1 MRRVVSAI
9 LPRVLSAASL
19 GGLLLI
25 AGCQTTDHSGL
36 SQSEA
41 DYRSPVTERTASPF
55 RTPSAQAAASQAVQT
70 KPHTLWGRIR
80 AGFSLDPATIDNP
93 RIDQQRIAFANQS
106 RYFELTSARAQRYL
120 YYVVEQLESRDMP
133 QELALLPFI
142 ESAYNPQAISSA
154 QAAGLWQFIPS
165 TGRNFSLRQDW
176 WYDGR
181 RDVTASTQA
190 ALDYLSLLHDYFDGD
205 WLLALAA
212 YNCGEGCVG
221 RAIKRNEALGLPT
234 DYWNL
239 QLPRETMNYVPK
251 LLALAQIVDSPTAY
265 GTVLPS
271 LANEPYFAEVTLDQ
285 QIDLR
290 KVAELADVSTDELL
304 SLNPAFN
311 QRVTAPNAEYQ
322 LLIPVDRVDQFT
334 EALAELPDDERI
346 NYRHYRVRSGD
357 TLSQIAR
364 RHQLTVSAIRDV
376 NDINGSLLR
385 VGQTLML
392 PQFNDAPVSEPVS
405 SQRIAGVEQLR
416 YRVKPGDNLWSIARS
431 HGTTVNRIKR
441 DNNLQ
446 DSALT
451 VGHTLMLASAAQTQ
465 AQPATANGRRI
476 AYTVK
481 SGDSLYTIAQR
492 FNVNVERIR
501 DWNQLGRY
509 LQPGQQLTLFVP

>member
-1 MRRVVSAI
+1 MRITESAI
-9 LPRVLSAASL
+9 LPKLLSAASL
-19 GGLLLI
+19 GAMLLI
-25 AGCQTTDHSGL
+25 SGCQTTD
-36 SQSEA
+36 SQG
-41 DYRSPVTERTASPF
+41 YRQTGQLDQPVEPLAASPF
-55 RTPSAQAAASQAVQT
+55 PAPVVPPSVLEPIPQAS

-80 AGFSLDPATIDNP
+80 AGFTLDPASIDNP
-93 RIDQQRIAFANQS
+93 RIDQQRIVFASQT

-120 YYVVEQLESRDMP
+120 YYVVEQLDERQMP
-133 QELALLPFI
+133 LELALLPFI

-181 RDVTASTQA
+181 RDITASTGA
-190 ALDYLSLLHDYFDGD
+190 ALDYLTLLNGYFDGD

-271 LANEPYFAEVTLDQ
+271 LANEPYFAGVAIDQ
-285 QIDLR
+285 QIDLH
-290 KVAELADVSTDELL
+290 KVAELADLSTDELL

-311 QRVTAPNAEYQ
+311 QRVTAPNGEYQ
-322 LLIPVDRVDQFT
+322 LLIPVDHVEQFT
-334 EALAELPDDERI
+334 AALASLPANERV
-346 NYRHYRVRSGD
+346 NYQHYRVRSGD
-357 TLSQIAR
+357 TLSQIAQ
-364 RHQLTVSAIRDV
+364 RHQLSVGVIRDV

-392 PQFNDAPVSEPVS
+392 PQLAGSPAAPATNTL
-405 SQRIAGVEQLR
+405 AGADSLR
-416 YRVKPGDNLWSIARS
+416 YRIQPGDNLWTIARA

-441 DNNLQ
+441 DNNL
-446 DSALT
+446 SSNGLT
-451 VGHTLMLASAAQTQ
+451 VGETLVLQTGGTSSGGD
-465 AQPATANGRRI
+465 ARRV
-476 AYTVK
+476 AYTVR

-492 FNVNVERIR
+492 FNVDVDKIR

-509 LQPGQQLTLFVP
+509 LQPGQQLTLFVR

>member
-1 MRRVVSAI
+1 M
-9 LPRVLSAASL
+9 PQAS
-19 GGLLLI
+19 
-25 AGCQTTDHSGL
+25 
-36 SQSEA
+36 
-41 DYRSPVTERTASPF
+41 
-55 RTPSAQAAASQAVQT
+55 

-80 AGFSLDPATIDNP
+80 AGFTLDPASIDNP
-93 RIDQQRIAFANQS
+93 RIDQQRIVFASQT

-120 YYVVEQLESRDMP
+120 YYVVEQLDERQMP
-133 QELALLPFI
+133 LELALLPFI

-181 RDVTASTQA
+181 RDITASTAA
-190 ALDYLSLLHDYFDGD
+190 ALDYLTLLNGYFDGD

-271 LANEPYFAEVTLDQ
+271 LANEPYFAGVAIDQ
-285 QIDLR
+285 QIDLH
-290 KVAELADVSTDELL
+290 KVAELADLSTDELL

-311 QRVTAPNAEYQ
+311 QRVTAPNGEYQ
-322 LLIPVDRVDQFT
+322 LLIPVDHVEQFT
-334 EALAELPDDERI
+334 AALASLPANERV
-346 NYRHYRVRSGD
+346 NYQHYRVRRGD
-357 TLSQIAR
+357 TLSQIAQ
-364 RHQLTVSAIRDV
+364 RHQLSVSVIRDV

-392 PQFNDAPVSEPVS
+392 PQLAGSPAAPATNTL
-405 SQRIAGVEQLR
+405 AGADSLR
-416 YRVKPGDNLWSIARS
+416 YRIQPGDNLWTIARA

-441 DNNLQ
+441 DNNL
-446 DSALT
+446 SSNGLT
-451 VGHTLMLASAAQTQ
+451 VGDTLVLQTAGTSADGDT
-465 AQPATANGRRI
+465 RRV
-476 AYTVK
+476 AYTVR

-492 FNVNVERIR
+492 FNVDIDKIR

-509 LQPGQQLTLFVP
+509 LQPGQQLTLFVR

>member
-25 AGCQTTDHSGL
+25 AGCQTTDTSGYR
-36 SQSEA
+36 QSGS
-41 DYRSPVTERTASPF
+41 DYSAATPARTPSPF
-55 RTPSAQAAASQAVQT
+55 RTPRVEPNASVLPTET

-80 AGFSLDPATIDNP
+80 AGFSLDPAAIDNP

-190 ALDYLSLLHDYFDGD
+190 ALDYLSLLNEYFDGD

-265 GTVLPS
+265 GTVLPT

-322 LLIPVDRVDQFT
+322 LLIPVDRLDQFT
-334 EALAELPDDERI
+334 EALAELPADQRI
-346 NYRHYRVRSGD
+346 NYQHYRVRSGD

-364 RHQLTVSAIRDV
+364 RHQLSVSAIRDV

-392 PQFNDAPVSEPVS
+392 PQFSDAPASSAPAS
-405 SQRIAGVEQLR
+405 SQVASAAQLR
-416 YRVKPGDNLWSIARS
+416 YRVQSGDNLWNIARA

-446 DSALT
+446 GNALT
-451 VGHTLMLASAAQTQ
+451 VGHTLMLASNAAEQTQ
-465 AQPATANGRRI
+465 TSDGRQI

-481 SGDSLYTIAQR
+481 SGDSLYAIAQR
-492 FNVNVERIR
+492 FNVQVDKIR

-509 LQPGQQLTLFVP
+509 LRPGQQLTLFVR

>member
-1 MRRVVSAI
+1 M
-9 LPRVLSAASL
+9 
-19 GGLLLI
+19 LLI
-25 AGCQTTDHSGL
+25 SGCQTTD
-36 SQSEA
+36 SQG
-41 DYRSPVTERTASPF
+41 YRQTGQLEQPVEPLAASPF
-55 RTPSAQAAASQAVQT
+55 PAPVVPPSVLEPIPQAS

-80 AGFSLDPATIDNP
+80 AGFTLDPASIDNP
-93 RIDQQRIAFANQS
+93 RIDQQRIVFASQT

-120 YYVVEQLESRDMP
+120 YYVVEQLDERQMP
-133 QELALLPFI
+133 LELALLPFI

-181 RDVTASTQA
+181 RDITASTAA
-190 ALDYLSLLHDYFDGD
+190 ALDYLTLLNGYFDGD

-271 LANEPYFAEVTLDQ
+271 LANEPYFAGVAIDQ
-285 QIDLR
+285 QIDLH
-290 KVAELADVSTDELL
+290 KVAELADLSTDELL

-311 QRVTAPNAEYQ
+311 QRVTAPNGEYQ
-322 LLIPVDRVDQFT
+322 LLIPVDHVEQFT
-334 EALAELPDDERI
+334 AALASLPANERV
-346 NYRHYRVRSGD
+346 NYQHYRVRRGD
-357 TLSQIAR
+357 TLSQIAQ
-364 RHQLTVSAIRDV
+364 RHQLSVSVIRDV

-392 PQFNDAPVSEPVS
+392 PQLAGSPAAPATNTL
-405 SQRIAGVEQLR
+405 AGADSLR
-416 YRVKPGDNLWSIARS
+416 YRIQPGDNLWTIARA

-441 DNNLQ
+441 DNNL
-446 DSALT
+446 SSNGLT
-451 VGHTLMLASAAQTQ
+451 VGDTLVLQTAGTSADGDT
-465 AQPATANGRRI
+465 RRV
-476 AYTVK
+476 AYTVR

-492 FNVNVERIR
+492 FNVDVDKIR

-509 LQPGQQLTLFVP
+509 LQPGQQLTLFVR

>member
-1 MRRVVSAI
+1 M
-9 LPRVLSAASL
+9 
-19 GGLLLI
+19 
-25 AGCQTTDHSGL
+25 
-36 SQSEA
+36 
-41 DYRSPVTERTASPF
+41 
-55 RTPSAQAAASQAVQT
+55 
-70 KPHTLWGRIR
+70 
-80 AGFSLDPATIDNP
+80 
-93 RIDQQRIAFANQS
+93 
-106 RYFELTSARAQRYL
+106 
-120 YYVVEQLESRDMP
+120 
-133 QELALLPFI
+133 PFI

-181 RDVTASTQA
+181 RDITASTAA
-190 ALDYLSLLHDYFDGD
+190 ALDYLTLLNGYFDGD

-271 LANEPYFAEVTLDQ
+271 LANEPYFAGVAIDQ
-285 QIDLR
+285 QIDLH
-290 KVAELADVSTDELL
+290 KVAELADLSTDELL

-311 QRVTAPNAEYQ
+311 QRVTAPNGEYQ
-322 LLIPVDRVDQFT
+322 LLIPVDHVEQFT
-334 EALAELPDDERI
+334 AALASLPANERV
-346 NYRHYRVRSGD
+346 NYQHYRVRRGD
-357 TLSQIAR
+357 TLSQIAQ
-364 RHQLTVSAIRDV
+364 RHQLSVSVIRDV

-392 PQFNDAPVSEPVS
+392 PQLAGSPAAPGANTL
-405 SQRIAGVEQLR
+405 AGADSLR
-416 YRVKPGDNLWSIARS
+416 YRIQPGDNLWTIARA

-441 DNNLQ
+441 DNNL
-446 DSALT
+446 SSNGLT
-451 VGHTLMLASAAQTQ
+451 VGETLVLQTAGTSADGDT
-465 AQPATANGRRI
+465 RRV
-476 AYTVK
+476 AYTVR

-492 FNVNVERIR
+492 FNVDVDKIR

-509 LQPGQQLTLFVP
+509 LQPGQQLTLFVR

>member
-1 MRRVVSAI
+1 MPK
-9 LPRVLSAASL
+9 LLSAASL
-19 GGLLLI
+19 GAMLLI
-25 AGCQTTDHSGL
+25 SGCQTAD
-36 SQSEA
+36 SQG
-41 DYRSPVTERTASPF
+41 YRQTGQLDQPVEPLAASPF
-55 RTPSAQAAASQAVQT
+55 PAPVAPPSVLEPIPQAS

-80 AGFSLDPATIDNP
+80 AGFTLDPASIDNP
-93 RIDQQRIAFANQS
+93 RIDQQRIVFASQT

-120 YYVVEQLESRDMP
+120 YYVVEQLDERQMP
-133 QELALLPFI
+133 LELALLPFI

-181 RDVTASTQA
+181 RDITASTAA
-190 ALDYLSLLHDYFDGD
+190 ALDYLTLLNGYFDGD

-271 LANEPYFAEVTLDQ
+271 LANEPYFAGVAIDQ
-285 QIDLR
+285 QIDLH
-290 KVAELADVSTDELL
+290 KVAELADLSTDELL

-311 QRVTAPNAEYQ
+311 QRVTAPNGEYQ
-322 LLIPVDRVDQFT
+322 LLIPVDHVEQFT
-334 EALAELPDDERI
+334 AALASLPANERV
-346 NYRHYRVRSGD
+346 NYQHYRVRRGD
-357 TLSQIAR
+357 TLSQIAQ
-364 RHQLTVSAIRDV
+364 RHQLSVSVIRDV

-392 PQFNDAPVSEPVS
+392 PQLAGSPAAPATNTL
-405 SQRIAGVEQLR
+405 AGADSLR
-416 YRVKPGDNLWSIARS
+416 YRIQPGDNLWTIARA

-441 DNNLQ
+441 DNNL
-446 DSALT
+446 SSNGLT
-451 VGHTLMLASAAQTQ
+451 VGETLVLQTGG
-465 AQPATANGRRI
+465 NSSGGDSRRV
-476 AYTVK
+476 AYTVR

-492 FNVNVERIR
+492 FNVDVDKIR

-509 LQPGQQLTLFVP
+509 LQPGQQLTLFVR

>member
-41 DYRSPVTERTASPF
+41 DYRSPVTERTPSPF
-55 RTPSAQAAASQAVQT
+55 RAPSAQAAASQAVQT

-271 LANEPYFAEVTLDQ
+271 LANEPYFAGVAIDQ
-285 QIDLR
+285 QIDLH
-290 KVAELADVSTDELL
+290 KVAELADLSTDELL

-311 QRVTAPNAEYQ
+311 QRVTAPNGEYQ
-322 LLIPVDRVDQFT
+322 LLIPVDHVEQFT
-334 EALAELPDDERI
+334 AALASLPANERV
-346 NYRHYRVRSGD
+346 NYQHYRVRSGD
-357 TLSQIAR
+357 TLSQIAQ
-364 RHQLTVSAIRDV
+364 RHQLSVGVIRDV

-392 PQFNDAPVSEPVS
+392 PQLAGSPAAPATNTL
-405 SQRIAGVEQLR
+405 AGADSLR
-416 YRVKPGDNLWSIARS
+416 YRIQPGDNLWTIARA

-441 DNNLQ
+441 DNNL
-446 DSALT
+446 SSNGLT
-451 VGHTLMLASAAQTQ
+451 VGETLVLQTGGTSSGGD
-465 AQPATANGRRI
+465 ARRV
-476 AYTVK
+476 AYTVR

-492 FNVNVERIR
+492 FNVDVDKIR

-509 LQPGQQLTLFVP
+509 LQPGQQLTLFVR

>member
-1 MRRVVSAI
+1 M
-9 LPRVLSAASL
+9 
-19 GGLLLI
+19 
-25 AGCQTTDHSGL
+25 T
-36 SQSEA
+36 
-41 DYRSPVTERTASPF
+41 SPF
-55 RTPSAQAAASQAVQT
+55 PAPIVPPSVRAPIPEAT

-80 AGFSLDPATIDNP
+80 AGFTLDPASIDNP
-93 RIDQQRIAFANQS
+93 RIDQQRIVFASQT

-120 YYVVEQLESRDMP
+120 YYVVEQLDERQMP
-133 QELALLPFI
+133 LELALLPFI

-181 RDVTASTQA
+181 RDITASTGA
-190 ALDYLSLLHDYFDGD
+190 ALDYLTLLNGYFDGD

-271 LANEPYFAEVTLDQ
+271 LANEPYFAGVAIDQ
-285 QIDLR
+285 QIDLH
-290 KVAELADVSTDELL
+290 KVAELADLSTDELL

-311 QRVTAPNAEYQ
+311 QRVTAPNGEYQ
-322 LLIPVDRVDQFT
+322 LLIPVDHVEQFT
-334 EALAELPDDERI
+334 AALASLPANERV
-346 NYRHYRVRSGD
+346 NYQHYRVRSGD
-357 TLSQIAR
+357 TLSQIAQ
-364 RHQLTVSAIRDV
+364 RHQLSVSVIRDV

-392 PQFNDAPVSEPVS
+392 PQLAGSPAAPATNTL
-405 SQRIAGVEQLR
+405 AGADSLR
-416 YRVKPGDNLWSIARS
+416 YRIQPGDNLWTIARA

-441 DNNLQ
+441 DNNL
-446 DSALT
+446 SSNGLT
-451 VGHTLMLASAAQTQ
+451 VGETLVLQTGGTSSGGD
-465 AQPATANGRRI
+465 ARRV
-476 AYTVK
+476 AYTVR

-492 FNVNVERIR
+492 FNVDVDKIR

-509 LQPGQQLTLFVP
+509 LQPGQQLTLFVR

>member
-25 AGCQTTDHSGL
+25 AGCQTTDTSGYR
-36 SQSEA
+36 QSGPEYSA
-41 DYRSPVTERTASPF
+41 PTAERSPSPF
-55 RTPSAQAAASQAVQT
+55 RTPSVEPIAT
-70 KPHTLWGRIR
+70 LPPEIKPHTLWGRIR
-80 AGFSLDPATIDNP
+80 SGFSLDPAAIDNP

-190 ALDYLSLLHDYFDGD
+190 ALDYLSLLNEYFDGD

-265 GTVLPS
+265 GAVLPS

-334 EALAELPDDERI
+334 EALAELPADQRI
-346 NYRHYRVRSGD
+346 NYQHYRVRRGD

-364 RHQLTVSAIRDV
+364 RHQLSVSAIRDV

-392 PQFNDAPVSEPVS
+392 PQFSDPPASTTTANRQVAS
-405 SQRIAGVEQLR
+405 AAQLR
-416 YRVKPGDNLWSIARS
+416 YRVQPGDSLWNIART

-446 DSALT
+446 SNALT
-451 VGHTLMLASAAQTQ
+451 VGHTLMLAADNASQ
-465 AQPATANGRRI
+465 ARSNDGRRI

-492 FNVNVERIR
+492 FNVHVDKIR
-501 DWNQLGRY
+501 DWNELGRY

>member
-1 MRRVVSAI
+1 M
-9 LPRVLSAASL
+9 
-19 GGLLLI
+19 LLI
-25 AGCQTTDHSGL
+25 SGCQTTD
-36 SQSEA
+36 SQG
-41 DYRSPVTERTASPF
+41 YRQTGQLDQPVEPLVTSPF
-55 RTPSAQAAASQAVQT
+55 PAPTIPPLRSRPDPRSHQ
-70 KPHTLWGRIR
+70 PHTLWGRIR
-80 AGFSLDPATIDNP
+80 AGFTLDPASIDNP
-93 RIDQQRIAFANQS
+93 RIDQQRIVFASQT

-120 YYVVEQLESRDMP
+120 YYVVEQLDERQMP
-133 QELALLPFI
+133 LELALLPFI

-181 RDVTASTQA
+181 RDITASTGA
-190 ALDYLSLLHDYFDGD
+190 ALDYLTLLNGYFDGD

-271 LANEPYFAEVTLDQ
+271 LANEPYFAGVAIDQ
-285 QIDLR
+285 QIDLH
-290 KVAELADVSTDELL
+290 KVAELADLSTDELL

-311 QRVTAPNAEYQ
+311 QRVTAPNGEYQ
-322 LLIPVDRVDQFT
+322 LLIPVDHVEQFT
-334 EALAELPDDERI
+334 AALASLPANERV
-346 NYRHYRVRSGD
+346 NYQHYRVRSGD
-357 TLSQIAR
+357 TLSQIAQ
-364 RHQLTVSAIRDV
+364 RHQLSVSVIRDV

-392 PQFNDAPVSEPVS
+392 PQLAGSPTAPATSTL
-405 SQRIAGVEQLR
+405 AGADSLR
-416 YRVKPGDNLWSIARS
+416 YRIQPGDNLWTIARA

-441 DNNLQ
+441 DNNL
-446 DSALT
+446 SSNGLT
-451 VGHTLMLASAAQTQ
+451 VGETLVLQTGGNSSGGD
-465 AQPATANGRRI
+465 ARRV
-476 AYTVK
+476 AYTVR

-492 FNVNVERIR
+492 FNVDVDKIR

-509 LQPGQQLTLFVP
+509 LQPGQQLTLFVR

>member
-1 MRRVVSAI
+1 MRITESAI
-9 LPRVLSAASL
+9 LPKLLSAASL
-19 GGLLLI
+19 GAMLLI
-25 AGCQTTDHSGL
+25 SGCQTTD
-36 SQSEA
+36 SQG
-41 DYRSPVTERTASPF
+41 YRQTGQLDQPVEPLVTSPF
-55 RTPSAQAAASQAVQT
+55 PAPTVPPSVRAPIPEAT

-80 AGFSLDPATIDNP
+80 AGFTLDPASIDNP
-93 RIDQQRIAFANQS
+93 RIDQQRIVFASQT

-120 YYVVEQLESRDMP
+120 YYVVEQLDERQMP
-133 QELALLPFI
+133 LELALLPFI

-181 RDVTASTQA
+181 RDITASTGA
-190 ALDYLSLLHDYFDGD
+190 ALDYLTLLNGYFDGD

-271 LANEPYFAEVTLDQ
+271 LANEPYFAGVAIDQ
-285 QIDLR
+285 QIDLH
-290 KVAELADVSTDELL
+290 KVAELADLSTDELL

-311 QRVTAPNAEYQ
+311 QRVTAPNGEYQ
-322 LLIPVDRVDQFT
+322 LLIPVDHVEQFT
-334 EALAELPDDERI
+334 AALASLPANERV
-346 NYRHYRVRSGD
+346 NYQHYRVRSGD
-357 TLSQIAR
+357 TLSQIAQ
-364 RHQLTVSAIRDV
+364 RHQLSVSVIRDV
-376 NDINGSLLR
+376 NDINGNLLR

-392 PQFNDAPVSEPVS
+392 PQLAGSPAAPATNAL
-405 SQRIAGVEQLR
+405 AGADSLR
-416 YRVKPGDNLWSIARS
+416 YRIQPGDNLWTIARA

-441 DNNLQ
+441 DNNL
-446 DSALT
+446 SSNGLT
-451 VGHTLMLASAAQTQ
+451 VGETLVLQTGGTSSGGD
-465 AQPATANGRRI
+465 ARRV
-476 AYTVK
+476 AYTVR

-492 FNVNVERIR
+492 FNVDVDKIR

-509 LQPGQQLTLFVP
+509 LQPGQQLTLFVR

>member
-1 MRRVVSAI
+1 
-9 LPRVLSAASL
+9 
-19 GGLLLI
+19 
-25 AGCQTTDHSGL
+25 
-36 SQSEA
+36 
-41 DYRSPVTERTASPF
+41 
-55 RTPSAQAAASQAVQT
+55 
-70 KPHTLWGRIR
+70 
-80 AGFSLDPATIDNP
+80 
-93 RIDQQRIAFANQS
+93 
-106 RYFELTSARAQRYL
+106 
-120 YYVVEQLESRDMP
+120 MP
-133 QELALLPFI
+133 LELALLPFI

-181 RDVTASTQA
+181 RDITASTGA
-190 ALDYLSLLHDYFDGD
+190 ALDYLTLLNGYFDGD

-271 LANEPYFAEVTLDQ
+271 LANEPYFAGVAIDQ
-285 QIDLR
+285 QIDLH
-290 KVAELADVSTDELL
+290 KVAELADLSTDELL

-311 QRVTAPNAEYQ
+311 QRVTAPNGEYQ
-322 LLIPVDRVDQFT
+322 LLIPVDHVEQFT
-334 EALAELPDDERI
+334 AALASLPANERV
-346 NYRHYRVRSGD
+346 NYQHYRVRSGD
-357 TLSQIAR
+357 TLSQIAQ
-364 RHQLTVSAIRDV
+364 RHQLSVSVIRDV

-392 PQFNDAPVSEPVS
+392 PQLAGSPTAPATSTL
-405 SQRIAGVEQLR
+405 AGADSLR
-416 YRVKPGDNLWSIARS
+416 YRIQPGDNLWTIARA

-441 DNNLQ
+441 DNNL
-446 DSALT
+446 SSNGLT
-451 VGHTLMLASAAQTQ
+451 VGETLVLQTGGNSSGGD
-465 AQPATANGRRI
+465 ARRV
-476 AYTVK
+476 AYTVR

-492 FNVNVERIR
+492 FNVDVDKIR

-509 LQPGQQLTLFVP
+509 LQPGQQLTLFVR

>member
-1 MRRVVSAI
+1 MRIMESAI
-9 LPRVLSAASL
+9 LPKLLSAASL
-19 GGLLLI
+19 GAMLLI
-25 AGCQTTDHSGL
+25 SGCQTTDSRG
-36 SQSEA
+36 
-41 DYRSPVTERTASPF
+41 YRQTGQLDQPVEPLVTSPF
-55 RTPSAQAAASQAVQT
+55 PAPTVPPAVRAPIPEAT

-80 AGFSLDPATIDNP
+80 AGFTLDPASIDNP
-93 RIDQQRIAFANQS
+93 RIDQQRIVFASQT

-120 YYVVEQLESRDMP
+120 YYVVEQLDERQMP
-133 QELALLPFI
+133 LELALLPFI

-181 RDVTASTQA
+181 RDITASTGA
-190 ALDYLSLLHDYFDGD
+190 ALDYLTLLNGYFDGD

-271 LANEPYFAEVTLDQ
+271 LANEPYFAGVAIDQ
-285 QIDLR
+285 QIDLH
-290 KVAELADVSTDELL
+290 KVAELADLSTDELL

-311 QRVTAPNAEYQ
+311 QRVTAPNGEYQ
-322 LLIPVDRVDQFT
+322 LLIPVDHVEQFT
-334 EALAELPDDERI
+334 AALASLPANERV
-346 NYRHYRVRSGD
+346 NYQHYRVRSGD
-357 TLSQIAR
+357 TLSQIAQ
-364 RHQLTVSAIRDV
+364 RHQLSVSVIRDV
-376 NDINGSLLR
+376 NDINGNLLR

-392 PQFNDAPVSEPVS
+392 PQLAGSPAAPATNAL
-405 SQRIAGVEQLR
+405 AGADSLR
-416 YRVKPGDNLWSIARS
+416 YRIQPGDNLWTIARA

-441 DNNLQ
+441 DNNL
-446 DSALT
+446 SSNGLT
-451 VGHTLMLASAAQTQ
+451 VGETLVLQTGGTSSGGD
-465 AQPATANGRRI
+465 ARRV
-476 AYTVK
+476 AYTVR

-492 FNVNVERIR
+492 FNVDVDKIR

-509 LQPGQQLTLFVP
+509 LQPGQQLTLFVR

>member
-1 MRRVVSAI
+1 M
-9 LPRVLSAASL
+9 
-19 GGLLLI
+19 
-25 AGCQTTDHSGL
+25 
-36 SQSEA
+36 
-41 DYRSPVTERTASPF
+41 F
-55 RTPSAQAAASQAVQT
+55 ASQT
-70 KPHTLWGRIR
+70 
-80 AGFSLDPATIDNP
+80 
-93 RIDQQRIAFANQS
+93 

-120 YYVVEQLESRDMP
+120 YYVVEQLDERQMP
-133 QELALLPFI
+133 LELALLPFI

-181 RDVTASTQA
+181 RDITASTAA
-190 ALDYLSLLHDYFDGD
+190 ALDYLTLLNGYFDGD

-271 LANEPYFAEVTLDQ
+271 LANEPYFAGVAIDQ
-285 QIDLR
+285 QIDLH
-290 KVAELADVSTDELL
+290 KVAELADLSTDELL

-311 QRVTAPNAEYQ
+311 QRVTAPNGEYQ
-322 LLIPVDRVDQFT
+322 LLIPVDHVEQFT
-334 EALAELPDDERI
+334 AALASLPANERV
-346 NYRHYRVRSGD
+346 NYQHYRVRRGD
-357 TLSQIAR
+357 TLSQIAQ
-364 RHQLTVSAIRDV
+364 RHQLSVSVIRDV

-392 PQFNDAPVSEPVS
+392 PQLAGSPAAPAASTL
-405 SQRIAGVEQLR
+405 AGADSLR
-416 YRVKPGDNLWSIARS
+416 YRIQPGDNLWTIARA

-441 DNNLQ
+441 DNNL
-446 DSALT
+446 SSNGLT
-451 VGHTLMLASAAQTQ
+451 VGETLVLQTAGTSADGDT
-465 AQPATANGRRI
+465 RRV
-476 AYTVK
+476 AYTVR

-492 FNVNVERIR
+492 FNVDVDKIR

-509 LQPGQQLTLFVP
+509 LQPGQQLTLFVR

>member
-1 MRRVVSAI
+1 M
-9 LPRVLSAASL
+9 
-19 GGLLLI
+19 
-25 AGCQTTDHSGL
+25 
-36 SQSEA
+36 
-41 DYRSPVTERTASPF
+41 F
-55 RTPSAQAAASQAVQT
+55 ASQT
-70 KPHTLWGRIR
+70 
-80 AGFSLDPATIDNP
+80 
-93 RIDQQRIAFANQS
+93 

-120 YYVVEQLESRDMP
+120 YYVVEQLDERQMP
-133 QELALLPFI
+133 LELALLPFI

-181 RDVTASTQA
+181 RDITASTGA
-190 ALDYLSLLHDYFDGD
+190 ALDYLTLLNGYFDGD

-271 LANEPYFAEVTLDQ
+271 LANEPYFAGVAIDQ
-285 QIDLR
+285 QIDLH
-290 KVAELADVSTDELL
+290 KVAELADLSTDELL

-311 QRVTAPNAEYQ
+311 QRVTAPNGEYQ
-322 LLIPVDRVDQFT
+322 LLIPVDHVEQFT
-334 EALAELPDDERI
+334 AALASLPANERV
-346 NYRHYRVRSGD
+346 NYQHYRVRSGD
-357 TLSQIAR
+357 TLSQIAQ
-364 RHQLTVSAIRDV
+364 RHQLSVSVIRDV

-392 PQFNDAPVSEPVS
+392 PQLAGSPTAPATSTL
-405 SQRIAGVEQLR
+405 AGADSLR
-416 YRVKPGDNLWSIARS
+416 YRIQPGDNLWTIARA

-441 DNNLQ
+441 DNNL
-446 DSALT
+446 SSNGLT
-451 VGHTLMLASAAQTQ
+451 VGETLVLQTGGNSSGGD
-465 AQPATANGRRI
+465 ARRV
-476 AYTVK
+476 AYTVR

-492 FNVNVERIR
+492 FNVDVDKIR

-509 LQPGQQLTLFVP
+509 LQPGQQLTLFVR

>member
-25 AGCQTTDHSGL
+25 AGCQTTEISG
-36 SQSEA
+36 QRQGDA
-41 DYRSPVTERTASPF
+41 DYSVASTPKVPSPF
-55 RTPSAQAAASQAVQT
+55 LTPSVEPAPPELVPET

-80 AGFSLDPATIDNP
+80 AGFRLDPAAIDNP
-93 RIDQQRIAFANQS
+93 RIDQQRIVFASQS

-120 YYVVEQLESRDMP
+120 FYVVEQLESRDMP

-190 ALDYLSLLHDYFDGD
+190 ALDYLSLLNEYFDGD

-322 LLIPVDRVDQFT
+322 LLIPVDRLDQFT
-334 EALAELPDDERI
+334 EALAELPADQRI
-346 NYRHYRVRSGD
+346 NYQHYRVRSGD

-392 PQFNDAPVSEPVS
+392 PQFSDAPASTSTEQAIAS
-405 SQRIAGVEQLR
+405 SNQRS
-416 YRVKPGDNLWSIARS
+416 YRVQAGDNLWNIARA
-431 HGTTVNRIKR
+431 HGTTVDRIKR

-446 DSALT
+446 SNALT
-451 VGHTLMLASAAQTQ
+451 VGHTLMLASNAASQRND
-465 AQPATANGRRI
+465 AGNDGRRV

-492 FNVNVERIR
+492 FNVQVEKIR
-501 DWNQLGRY
+501 DWNQVGRY
-509 LQPGQQLTLFVP
+509 LQPGQQLTLFVR